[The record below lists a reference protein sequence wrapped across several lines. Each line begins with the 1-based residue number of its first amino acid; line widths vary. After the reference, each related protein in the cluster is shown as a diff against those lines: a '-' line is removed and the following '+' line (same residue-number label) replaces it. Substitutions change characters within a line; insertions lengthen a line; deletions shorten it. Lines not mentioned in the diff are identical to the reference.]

1 MSSKIKSIICILIC
15 LIVALSM
22 FGCKSEDTG
31 ESKKT
36 KGPVANINDASEGSS
51 SPTSVATAQA
61 TEQATEEPF
70 VEQTAE
76 PTVEKDN
83 NTANPTS
90 TAKPTNTLKP
100 TSKPTVKKTELD
112 VSSLPDAVDFS
123 AAKYT
128 DNVLK
133 ITNSAGVS
141 IGSYNLSEVS
151 SVVISYG
158 ADPNANI
165 SNDEIHIKDASGN
178 TISSDF
184 LVNSDGAF
192 WADGVRD
199 IELYI
204 DSSYSGE
211 IFITKDNAGN
221 NIAISAITLV
231 SDSGASIK
239 TPKPVSTPAATS
251 KPAIENEQLV
261 KNLMAEAQKVTD
273 YMRANKFKYGDAKIN
288 PAYNWGALDVSKAI
302 DPSEKIVS
310 CDRLIDWILYRVGF
324 TDQMYTQGMTV
335 GNLDEWCEEY
345 GFKKI
350 TNVNSLQA
358 GDIVF
363 VNPHPG
369 GWARHVFMC
378 ASSKGSDGKWLR
390 YDAGGDDRITG
401 TTGTEVTRGKQPFRE
416 GISQFM
422 YAYRP
427 CVDKMPTTNTSIY
440 NKPSTT
446 AAVPKS
452 GATEV
457 FNNSGKTWDGG
468 VSLYG
473 FNYKYEPGKG
483 YKQYELHLT
492 LQSAPPT
499 SDKSYWNSCY
509 VGARIPNMS
518 SDPTSKGGVW
528 VAFTGT
534 KATVYFG
541 TGSPWNVSDIS
552 VSLPADVSTAQK
564 IIVVDNGDMIKYY
577 HVSSSNTRK
586 LILTVTVDSV
596 NDKVVVWD
604 GNNNVAYI
612 GVGSF
617 NTSGYFSTWNHI
629 ANSTISNISIKGAN

>member
-22 FGCKSEDTG
+22 FGCKSEDTE

-36 KGPVANINDASEGSS
+36 KGPVANINDAAEGSS

-61 TEQATEEPF
+61 TDEPF

-239 TPKPVSTPAATS
+239 TPKPVSTPAVTS
-251 KPAIENEQLV
+251 KPTIENEQLV

-302 DPSEKIVS
+302 NPSEKIVS

-369 GWARHVFMC
+369 GWAKHVFMC

-390 YDAGGDDRITG
+390 YDAGSDARITG
-401 TTGTEVTRGKQPFRE
+401 TTGTEVKRGKQPFRE

-492 LQSAPPT
+492 LQSAPST

-604 GNNNVAYI
+604 GNNNVEYI